1 MSFDYK
7 PIYEPFNLG
16 EIDPRFEGQ
25 SLNLLRNPTRKFRR
39 EYWTLD
45 SDGTEKAI
53 AFILGLPVTEA
64 NEVLDNL
71 DGFITR
77 ALFVMTLVD
86 DEVITPHIVKL
97 WDRYS
102 DSQVKKLSAPSAPLQ
117 LNTPGN

>member
-25 SLNLLRNPTRKFRR
+25 SLNILRNPTRKFRR
-39 EYWTLD
+39 EYWTLNAD
-45 SDGTEKAI
+45 ETEKAI
-53 AFILGLPVTEA
+53 AFILGLPVSEA

-102 DSQVKKLSAPSAPLQ
+102 DEQVKKLSAPSARLQ
-117 LNTPGN
+117 